1 MLALIAMEPSPQKPS
16 AAEQCRTLVA
26 CARSG
31 ALATLARD
39 PAGVPYASLV
49 TLAVDDRG
57 RPVLLL
63 SKLAEH
69 TQNLLERS
77 EASILVTEPAPATG
91 SLLASGRVTLLGRC
105 VPVPAAER
113 DAARA
118 TFLAAQPD
126 ATVYADFH
134 DFTFYRLE
142 LTALRWVGGFG
153 RMTWVNA
160 EDYATAEPDP
170 LVASSPDILAHM
182 NGDHGDAL
190 IAYARGL
197 AGISN
202 AQHAVMTA
210 VDRYGFDL
218 DVTTPEGTRAARL
231 AFDAPSSTTDEVRR
245 AMVALVKKARAAGV

>member
-1 MLALIAMEPSPQKPS
+1 MEPPPQKPC
-16 AAEQCRTLVA
+16 AAELCRTLVA
-26 CARSG
+26 GARSG
-31 ALATLARD
+31 ALATLARE

-49 TLAVDDRG
+49 TVAVDDRG

-77 EASILVTEPAPATG
+77 EASILVTEPVPAGG
-91 SLLASGRVTLLGRC
+91 SLLASGRVTLLGTC

-118 TFLAAQPD
+118 AFLAAQPD
-126 ATVYADFH
+126 ATAYVDFH

-142 LTALRWVGGFG
+142 PTALRWVGGFG

-160 EDYATAEPDP
+160 EDYAAAEPDP

-197 AGISN
+197 AGIAN
-202 AQHAVMTA
+202 AQHAAMTA

-218 DVTTPEGTRAARL
+218 DVTTPEGTRAVRL

-245 AMVALVKKARAAGV
+245 AMVALVKRARSAGM

>member
-1 MLALIAMEPSPQKPS
+1 METSPRTPS
-16 AAEQCRTLVA
+16 AAERCRTLVA
-26 CARSG
+26 RARSG

-39 PAGVPYASLV
+39 PVGVPYASLV
-49 TLAVDDRG
+49 VLAADDRG
-57 RPVLLL
+57 RPLLLL

-77 EASILVTEPAPATG
+77 EASILVTEPVPDGASP
-91 SLLASGRVTLLGRC
+91 LALGRVTLLGAC

-118 TFLAAQPD
+118 TFLAVQPD

-134 DFTFYRLE
+134 DFSFYRLE
-142 LTALRWVGGFG
+142 VSALRWVGGFG
-153 RMTWVNA
+153 RMTWVKA
-160 EDYATAEPDP
+160 EEYAAAEPDP
-170 LVASSPDILAHM
+170 FVASSPDILAHM

-190 IAYARGL
+190 LAYARSL
-197 AGISN
+197 AGIAN
-202 AQHAVMTA
+202 AQHAAMTA

-231 AFDAPSSTTDEVRR
+231 AFDAPASTSDEIRR
-245 AMVALVKKARAAGV
+245 GMVALAKRARSAGV